1 MSTDVPEAWC
11 RRPVRRGFLREG
23 RLARVAGAGVSDQH
37 PRPPGRCQAQVD
49 TASVKGERS
58 ESRSDPQG
66 PWGTPGRPDNQAPGE
81 RARCQKGGEMAQVQR
96 FARRWYTV
104 SEVAGILG
112 YGESKVRMA
121 IISGD
126 LRSIKD
132 GRFRRDL
139 PEWIDEY
146 VERKVAEGQA
156 DD

>member
-1 MSTDVPEAWC
+1 
-11 RRPVRRGFLREG
+11 
-23 RLARVAGAGVSDQH
+23 
-37 PRPPGRCQAQVD
+37 
-49 TASVKGERS
+49 
-58 ESRSDPQG
+58 
-66 PWGTPGRPDNQAPGE
+66 
-81 RARCQKGGEMAQVQR
+81 MAQVQR

-104 SEVAGILG
+104 AEVAGILG

-132 GRFRRDL
+132 GRFRRVL

-146 VERKVAEGQA
+146 VDRKVAEGQA